1 MDVDDFIKILI
12 PKSKRKKYK
21 KQLKKG
27 SIFAILFELIR
38 LFLGSDD
45 QNQQRP
51 EPAATTYTSR
61 TIEPTSIRSS
71 DPLQQS
77 LQQARQYQAN
87 IAGLMQDSNADSLKR
102 VRLEQLNERVTTWVQ
117 MIENIVRKTAV
128 QRDDP
133 LLAAER
139 KKVPAAIKRLEKD
152 LADTTDP
159 ALREKLE
166 RTLANRRRQLE
177 QLEHTSNNRRIAE
190 LKVENTLAQLGIIYS
205 QLLSGQYLAERS
217 SYERLNAEISH
228 EVDVLEDYID
238 TLGELQQTRNQQY

>member
-12 PKSKRKKYK
+12 PKSKRKKMK

-27 SIFAILFELIR
+27 SIFAILFERIR
-38 LFLGSDD
+38 LFIGSDEL
-45 QNQQRP
+45 NRQRP
-51 EPAATTYTSR
+51 EPTATTYTSR
-61 TIEPTSIRSS
+61 TVEPTPIRSS

-87 IAGLMQDSNADSLKR
+87 IEGLLRDSKADSLRR
-102 VRLEQLNERVTTWVQ
+102 VRLEQLNERVVTWVQ

-166 RTLANRRRQLE
+166 RTLANRRRQLA
-177 QLEHTSNNRRIAE
+177 QLEQTNNNRRIAE

-205 QLLSGQYLAERS
+205 QLHSGQYLAERS
-217 SYERLNAEISH
+217 SYERLNAEILH
-228 EVDVLEDYID
+228 EVDALEDYID
-238 TLGELQQTRNQQY
+238 TLSELQQTRTQ